1 MSALCGLYLGAH
13 ALSGLNIPLCVY
25 YCVSRLLSPPPLG
38 NASQFPAPGVAPGRF
53 YPYGS
58 HALPHLCVYSATAQW
73 CHAPVL
79 PRLGLSFERR
89 VTNGPCAEAMLRVYR
104 LACMPPVFPW
114 CHIRG
119 LWISFSGA
127 RVGLDVFALD
137 RTRTGDLFIICEALL
152 PSELQRH
159 RRPPDAAGGLFG
171 CVPDG
176 LRRATAKEEGNGRK
190 ECVGK
195 GITHKYIESRL
206 KIKIPLKRGILKI
219 FYL

>member
-104 LACMPPVFPW
+104 LACMPAVFPC
-114 CHIRG
+114 CHSPTAVTGWWVFWGSNPDRAVM
-119 LWISFSGA
+119 SGQP
-127 RVGLDVFALD
+127 VPMG
-137 RTRTGDLFIICEALL
+137 
-152 PSELQRH
+152 QRPVCPH
-159 RRPPDAAGGLFG
+159 IMGA
-171 CVPDG
+171 CSI
-176 LRRATAKEEGNGRK
+176 N
-190 ECVGK
+190 
-195 GITHKYIESRL
+195 
-206 KIKIPLKRGILKI
+206 
-219 FYL
+219 